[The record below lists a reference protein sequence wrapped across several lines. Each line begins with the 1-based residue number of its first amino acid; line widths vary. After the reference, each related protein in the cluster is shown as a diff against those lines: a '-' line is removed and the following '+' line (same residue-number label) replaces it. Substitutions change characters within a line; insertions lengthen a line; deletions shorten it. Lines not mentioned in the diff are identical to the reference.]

1 MIETR
6 LVLLLKFLML
16 ILMQGKENM
25 GDFFD
30 TLQGDS
36 GGNVNILGGDGIFHF
51 ENKSLYEQVTNSE
64 FLPNKNFWIYKF
76 KHILTY
82 KLPTVNLLLILI

>member
-1 MIETR
+1 
-6 LVLLLKFLML
+6 
-16 ILMQGKENM
+16 MQGKENM

-51 ENKSLYEQVTNSE
+51 ENKSLYEQVSNSE
-64 FLPNKNFWIYKF
+64 FLPNKNF
-76 KHILTY
+76 
-82 KLPTVNLLLILI
+82 